1 MLTKKYDSK
10 GNFYYVD
17 SEGNEFRNKSNPETK
32 IERWIT
38 GEKPP
43 PLDPSIKRVYQK
55 IPPNKSEIR
64 ERRPVDYLL
73 MKNSAMSKSERE
85 RKIAKL
91 SIDDKL
97 YMASVLNDREM
108 EQFIIDHEVSEL
120 DGHLTWEG
128 ASYEQES

>member
-17 SEGNEFRNKSNPETK
+17 AEGNRFDNKPNPETK

-43 PLDPSIKRVYQK
+43 PLDPSIKRKFQK
-55 IPPNKSEIR
+55 IPKSKSEVR
-64 ERRPVDYLL
+64 EKRPVDYLL
-73 MKNSAMSKSERE
+73 MKNSAMSRRERE
-85 RKIAKL
+85 YKISQL
-91 SIDDKL
+91 SAEDKL
-97 YMASVLNDREM
+97 YLGAVLNHNEM
-108 EQFIIDHEVSEL
+108 EQHILTHEVKEL

-128 ASYEQES
+128 TDE

>member
-17 SEGNEFRNKSNPETK
+17 DDGNKFYNKPNPKTK

-55 IPPNKSEIR
+55 IPPNKSELR

-73 MKNSAMSKSERE
+73 MKNSALSRKKRE
-85 RKIAKL
+85 AKISKL
-91 SIDDKL
+91 SVDEKL
-97 YMASVLNDREM
+97 YMASVLNAREM
-108 EQFIIDHEVSEL
+108 EQYIVDHEVPEL
-120 DGHLTWEG
+120 TGYLTWEG
-128 ASYEQES
+128 TE